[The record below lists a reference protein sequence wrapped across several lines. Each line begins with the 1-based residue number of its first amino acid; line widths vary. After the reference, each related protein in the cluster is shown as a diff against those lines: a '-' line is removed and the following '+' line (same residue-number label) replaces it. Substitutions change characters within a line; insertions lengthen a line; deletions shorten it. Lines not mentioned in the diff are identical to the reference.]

1 MSETITTLS
10 AFPELFLRL
19 FHTDKF
25 KVRYVNEMALVIPLI
40 PQQENPLRGFLSD
53 GSNGNQATEEFM
65 RRKQEEKE
73 LEI

>member
-1 MSETITTLS
+1 MNETVTTVS
-10 AFPELFLRL
+10 AFPELFMRL

-25 KVRYVNEMALVIPLI
+25 KVRYVNEMALVIPL
-40 PQQENPLRGFLSD
+40 NPHLESPLLGFLSD

-73 LEI
+73 LEL